1 MRLAKDQP
9 VGLKTA
15 VELSFPPGHLV
26 PAYPRK
32 YSQCVGSEPV
42 CPDWI
47 SSWTKGLQSDWGAQV
62 EGQVHRTEV

>member
-47 SSWTKGLQSDWGAQV
+47 SSWTKGLQSD
-62 EGQVHRTEV
+62 